1 VTSRTDEIHKLIAD
15 IDNLLANSG
24 NRLTKLVSGQ
34 GSQERDVL
42 QKIRDFLVKLNESEA
57 SEEIT
62 PNPSEAPLSSLLA
75 RYVEQE
81 NQQQVYSSHSQQEQ
95 SKFIGE
101 QFKDEISVLLKPL
114 QAELTGMLQERAA
127 LIQEIRQLEQKRL
140 QNYSLTQ
147 QLANQEQIITE
158 FLQVLVSRLVPNL
171 IPYLTRNVT
180 NSPSLT
186 TGEYNQEVT
195 KSAIQPILESAD
207 GVERLASL
215 ARELDQRLLSLDGT
229 VNIVFQSLER
239 NINTYHQSLSQAL
252 ARMHSQ
258 GMQGEQ
264 MMANLLKNLTEYL
277 QQQSPD
283 TQSFIFGID
292 TGTIASSRLS
302 SPLLEPQVVADHV
315 EELTPDIAAD
325 SQETPT
331 VEDLD
336 SVLSELILTETFTS
350 ANELQEKLTPDIAA
364 DSQETPTV
372 EDLDSVLSELIL
384 TETFTSANELQEK
397 LTPDIAADSQETPTV
412 EDLDSVLSELI
423 LTETFT
429 FADKLQEKLT
439 PDIAADSQ
447 ETPTVEDLDS
457 VLSELTLNELQPESA
472 DEVDQLYA
480 SLFGGESSKNTTTDT
495 ITLPIVKNEVST
507 LDQMFE
513 LVSQMAESISPS
525 SISSIIPD
533 EQEDDLLS
541 LNYVQSENSTISDQQ
556 DNPLPEIPDI
566 FTEATTQASEL
577 WGESLLA
584 EDSQPQAE
592 FASVP
597 TVSVSL
603 PDSIDTITVL
613 TDLLVDVGDKEPVVE
628 VLSVEDSVETTTNK
642 TSILASPVENQTKN
656 SDLLATTYII
666 ASPDENLLS
675 LENSET
681 EGVPEIVLNEAQLQQ
696 LDRDLA
702 NFDSRLNSETVNTTS
717 LEYIQNSLPDI
728 EDQDL
733 MDTCFLMAEFPGGES
748 TENIPLMNMLNL
760 DVPGSE
766 AELDLS
772 LNNAKNQKVTDSES
786 INSESKFAV
795 FFGENSSDNL
805 LVNVIEK
812 DSVWYL
818 GIDLG
823 TTGISAALLNYSR
836 LVVYPIYWSAESQ
849 VDSTSFEQSFR
860 LPAEVYLPTASIP
873 HSEVESATNIEQIV
887 PAVVAKDKTSTP
899 APKQNLYS
907 ANLKPYLHIA
917 IPYKSTQQ
925 KWEPVLQL
933 NEFSA
938 GPLIWVVRSLSK
950 LLLTLKSDRSST
962 TPALIT
968 HAVGIDKQTFSEI
981 INNIAGVVCTC
992 PSSWSEQ
999 YRFNVREAIL
1009 TSKLV
1014 SHPQQIFFVE
1024 EAIATLLP
1032 ELDAV
1037 NLTSVKFHD
1046 NQGLRLLKTSE
1057 NPLLGNT
1064 LTLNIGA
1071 TSTEMALVDLPS
1083 DLSQLTYRDFMLHG
1097 FTYAGKAMEQDII
1110 CQLLLPPKSHQPRG
1124 ASACDSNTSA
1134 SNPWHWQPSI
1144 PGVEKMQ
1151 WSSLSLDGLELP
1163 RVAEPDIPARIRF
1176 QQRLESSLLGQAL
1189 LDAALALKLILQHQE
1204 SFTWELADQ
1213 RWVLQRRDLESQ
1225 VFVPYIRR
1233 LNRELNKLLVAH
1245 GIPTEAINQAI
1256 LSGGVA
1262 AISTVNRW
1270 LRQKLPNAKIIQD
1283 LYMGENG
1290 APNCS
1295 RVAYGLAMLPLHP
1308 QVLEIPRQQY
1318 TDYFLFTEL
1327 LKVIPERSLSFGE
1340 VLQLFE
1346 NRGINTSQC
1355 QQRLLAF
1362 LEGELP
1368 AGLIPSVLSES
1379 LSYREDNQTPLNAMW
1394 LTKNS
1399 QENPDYHGILSAPLF
1414 EKQGNLSYRPNSQQL
1429 ILLRRYLDAVKASS
1443 LQSLEEPYVVNFALP
1458 INPLH

>member
-1 VTSRTDEIHKLIAD
+1 MTSRTDEIHKLIAD
-15 IDNLLANSG
+15 IDNLLANGG
-24 NRLTKLVSGQ
+24 NRLTKLLSGQ
-34 GSQERDVL
+34 GSEERDIL
-42 QKIRDFLVKLNESEA
+42 QKVRDFLVKLNESET

-62 PNPSEAPLSSLLA
+62 PDPSEAPLSSLLA

-81 NQQQVYSSHSQQEQ
+81 NQQEVYSSYSQQEQ
-95 SKFIGE
+95 SKFIGG
-101 QFKDEISVLLKPL
+101 QLKDEISVLLKPL
-114 QAELTGMLQERAA
+114 QAELTGMLQERATLA
-127 LIQEIRQLEQKRL
+127 QEIRQLEQKRL

-171 IPYLTRNVT
+171 IPYLTRNAP
-180 NSPSLT
+180 NSPNLT

-252 ARMHSQ
+252 AKMHSQ

-264 MMANLLKNLTEYL
+264 MMANFLNNLTEYL

-292 TGTIASSRLS
+292 TGSIAS
-302 SPLLEPQVVADHV
+302 SPLLEPQAVDDPV
-315 EELTPDIAAD
+315 EKLTPDIATD

-336 SVLSELILTETFTS
+336 SVLSELTLTDTFS
-350 ANELQEKLTPDIAA
+350 FADESQEQLISDITA

-372 EDLDSVLSELIL
+372 EDLDSMLSELTL
-384 TETFTSANELQEK
+384 TDTLTFADESQEELVS
-397 LTPDIAADSQETPTV
+397 DIAADSQETPMV
-412 EDLDSVLSELI
+412 EDLDSVLSELT
-423 LTETFT
+423 LNEPTTSATATFT
-429 FADKLQEKLT
+429 TPDESQEKLVS
-439 PDIAADSQ
+439 DIAADSQ

-457 VLSELTLNELQPESA
+457 VLSELTLNKLQSENA

-480 SLFGGESSKNTTTDT
+480 SLFGGENAQNTTTDA

-507 LDQMFE
+507 PDQTFE
-513 LVSQMAESISPS
+513 LGTQMAESISPS
-525 SISSIIPD
+525 SISSIISAEQQD
-533 EQEDDLLS
+533 ELLS
-541 LNYVQSENSTISDQQ
+541 LNYVESENSTISEER
-556 DNPLPEIPDI
+556 DNSLPEISDTFI
-566 FTEATTQASEL
+566 EATTQPSEL

-592 FASVP
+592 FASLP

-603 PDSIDTITVL
+603 PDSSDTITVL
-613 TDLLVDVGDKEPVVE
+613 TDLLVDVGDEEEVVE
-628 VLSVEDSVETTTNK
+628 VLSVEDRVETTTNK
-642 TSILASPVENQTKN
+642 TAILASPVENQTEN
-656 SDLLATTYII
+656 SDLLATTYIA
-666 ASPDENLLS
+666 ASPNENLLS

-681 EGVPEIVLNEAQLQQ
+681 EGVPEIVLDEAQLQQ

-702 NFDSRLNSETVNTTS
+702 NFDSRLNSETVNTRS

-728 EDQDL
+728 EDL
-733 MDTCFLMAEFPGGES
+733 MDTSFSMAEFPSSES
-748 TENIPLMNMLNL
+748 TENIPIMTMLDL
-760 DVPGSE
+760 DISKSE
-766 AELDLS
+766 TELDLS
-772 LNNAKNQKVTDSES
+772 LNNVEKQEVTDSKS
-786 INSESKFAV
+786 INSEPKSAV
-795 FFGENSSDNL
+795 FAGDNS
-805 LVNVIEK
+805 LVNVIDK

-849 VDSTSFEQSFR
+849 VDATSFEQSFR

-873 HSEVESATNIEQIV
+873 HSEVESATNIEQIA
-887 PAVVAKDKTSTP
+887 PAVVAKDKTSSTP

-933 NEFSA
+933 NDFSA

-950 LLLTLKSDRSST
+950 LLLTLKSDQTST
-962 TPALIT
+962 TPALIA
-968 HAVGIDKQTFSEI
+968 HAVGIDKPTFSEI

-1032 ELDAV
+1032 ELDTV
-1037 NLTSVKFHD
+1037 NSTSVQLHE

-1097 FTYAGKAMEQDII
+1097 FAYAGKAMEQDII

-1124 ASACDSNTSA
+1124 AAASNSNTSA

-1144 PGVEKMQ
+1144 PGLEKMQ

-1204 SFTWELADQ
+1204 SFTLELADQ

-1225 VFVPYIRR
+1225 VFVPYVRR
-1233 LNRELNKLLVAH
+1233 LNRELNKLLVAR

-1283 LYMGENG
+1283 LYLGENG

-1327 LKVIPERSLSFGE
+1327 LKIIPERSLSFGE

-1346 NRGINTSQC
+1346 NRGINTRQC

-1368 AGLIPSVLSES
+1368 AGLIPSVLSET
-1379 LSYREDNQTPLNAMW
+1379 LSDPEDNQTPLNAMW
-1394 LTKNS
+1394 LAKHS
-1399 QENPDYHGILSAPLF
+1399 QENPDYQAIASAPLF

-1443 LQSLEEPYVVNFALP
+1443 LQSLEEPYVVNFALA

>member
-62 PNPSEAPLSSLLA
+62 PDPSEAPLSSLLA

-81 NQQQVYSSHSQQEQ
+81 NQQQVYCSHSQQEQ

-101 QFKDEISVLLKPL
+101 QLKDEISVLLKPL
-114 QAELTGMLQERAA
+114 QAELTVMLQQRAD

-158 FLQVLVSRLVPNL
+158 FLEVLVSRLVPNL

-195 KSAIQPILESAD
+195 KSAIQPILESGD

-264 MMANLLKNLTEYL
+264 MMANLLNNLTEYL

-292 TGTIASSRLS
+292 TGTIASSPLS

-315 EELTPDIAAD
+315 EELTPDITAD

-331 VEDLD
+331 LEDLD
-336 SVLSELILTETFTS
+336 SVLSELILTESFTS

-372 EDLDSVLSELIL
+372 EDLDSVLSELTL
-384 TETFTSANELQEK
+384 TETFTS
-397 LTPDIAADSQETPTV
+397 
-412 EDLDSVLSELI
+412 
-423 LTETFT
+423 
-429 FADKLQEKLT
+429 ADKLQEKLT

-447 ETPTVEDLDS
+447 ETPTVEDLDL

-525 SISSIIPD
+525 SISSIIPE

-566 FTEATTQASEL
+566 FIEATTQPSEL

-592 FASVP
+592 FASLP

-628 VLSVEDSVETTTNK
+628 VLSVEDSVQTTTNK

-656 SDLLATTYII
+656 SDLLATTYIT

-675 LENSET
+675 LENLET

-728 EDQDL
+728 EVQDL

-748 TENIPLMNMLNL
+748 TDNIPVMNMLNL

-772 LNNAKNQKVTDSES
+772 LNNAKNQTVTDSES
-786 INSESKFAV
+786 INSESKFAL
-795 FFGENSSDNL
+795 FFGENSNDNF

-836 LVVYPIYWSAESQ
+836 LVIYPIYWSAESQ

-873 HSEVESATNIEQIV
+873 NSEVESATNIEQIV

-1014 SHPQQIFFVE
+1014 SHAQQIFFVE

-1097 FTYAGKAMEQDII
+1097 FTYGGKAMEQDII

-1233 LNRELNKLLVAH
+1233 LNRELNKLLVAR

-1379 LSYREDNQTPLNAMW
+1379 LSDPEDNQTPLNAMW

-1399 QENPDYHGILSAPLF
+1399 QENPDYHAILSAPLF